1 MRVSEIFASVQG
13 EGPSLG
19 VPAVF
24 LRLAQCNLS
33 CLWCDTKYAWS
44 VGEDVPVD
52 RVVEEILTLL
62 RTYSKIK
69 LVVIT
74 GGEPLLQRD
83 DVREL
88 IVRLK
93 EKIEYVEV
101 EVETNCTI
109 DPSSVLEVVDR
120 LIVSPKLANSGM
132 PEDLR
137 KCSTRFKD
145 LPDNM
150 KSKVY
155 LKFVIEDA
163 RDLSEVEEIVRFFG
177 VSSSSVFLMPQAS
190 SIEELT
196 ERLKVVVDLAMKTG
210 FRVSD
215 RLQVAGGFR

>member
-52 RVVEEILTLL
+52 RVVEEIMTLL

-145 LPDNM
+145 LPDSM

>member
-145 LPDNM
+145 LPDSM